1 MAIIKKSLSDQ
12 IYDELKM
19 EIITKKILFGSKIVN
34 RNLQERFQVSS
45 SPIRDAINRL
55 YADGLIQ
62 SIDNTG
68 ALVVNFDVDF
78 YVEVNEILLGITN
91 TGIKLAFQK
100 SDHKEVADI
109 LKEYISLQKKSMGTE
124 KYFEYD
130 YEFHKVFIV
139 FSKNSRL
146 KKLYKK
152 FNVLHEVLLRGYYE
166 KEVFKMQEHSIEI
179 HEKMAKAFLENDLE
193 ECIRLN
199 EEHYKK
205 AEELFKEV
213 FLRIEKEVIKT
224 TIDD

>member
-1 MAIIKKSLSDQ
+1 MTIIKKSLSDQ

-19 EIITKKILFGSKIVN
+19 EIITKKILFGSKIIN
-34 RNLQERFQVSS
+34 RNLQERFKVSS

-78 YVEVNEILLGITN
+78 YVEVNEILLGITD

-100 SDHKEVADI
+100 SDHKEVVDI
-109 LKEYISLQKKSMGTE
+109 LKKYILLQRESMETE

-130 YEFHKVFIV
+130 YEFHKVFID

-146 KKLYKK
+146 KKLYKQ

-166 KEVFKMQEHSIEI
+166 KEVFQMEEHSIKI
-179 HEKMAKAFLENDLE
+179 HEKMAEAFLENDLVK
-193 ECIRLN
+193 CLKLN
-199 EEHYKK
+199 EKHYKK
-205 AEELFKEV
+205 AEELFQEM
-213 FLRIEKEVIKT
+213 FLLIGESSISATHKK
-224 TIDD
+224 

>member
-1 MAIIKKSLSDQ
+1 MTIIKKSLSDQ

-19 EIITKKILFGSKIVN
+19 EIITKKIMFGSKIIN
-34 RNLQERFQVSS
+34 RNLQERFKVSS

-78 YVEVNEILLGITN
+78 YVEVNEILLGITD

-100 SDHKEVADI
+100 SDHKEIADI
-109 LKEYISLQKKSMGTE
+109 LKEYISLQKKNMETE
-124 KYFEYD
+124 KYLEYD
-130 YEFHKVFIV
+130 YEFHKVFIN

-146 KKLYKK
+146 KKLYKQ

-166 KEVFKMQEHSIEI
+166 KEVFQMQEYSIKI
-179 HEKMAKAFLENDLE
+179 HEKMAEAFLENDLIKCLE
-193 ECIRLN
+193 LN
-199 EEHYKK
+199 EKHYKK
-205 AEELFKEV
+205 AEELFQEM
-213 FLRIEKEVIKT
+213 FLLIGEGSIQEKIKK
-224 TIDD
+224 

>member
-109 LKEYISLQKKSMGTE
+109 LKEYISLQKKSIGTE

-179 HEKMAKAFLENDLE
+179 HEKMAEAFSENDLE
-193 ECIRLN
+193 ECFRLN

-213 FLRIEKEVIKT
+213 FLRIGEEAIKT

>member
-100 SDHKEVADI
+100 SDHIEVANI

-130 YEFHKVFIV
+130 YEFHKAFII

-166 KEVFKMQEHSIEI
+166 KEVFRMQEHSIEI
-179 HEKMAKAFLENDLE
+179 HEKMADAFLENDLE
-193 ECIRLN
+193 KCFRLN

-213 FLRIEKEVIKT
+213 FLRIGEEAIKT